1 MANVGIKAIQIHFPN
16 QYISQADLEKH
27 DGVAAG
33 KYTIG
38 LGQTEMGFCDDR
50 EDIYS
55 MCLTSLSQLIKNY
68 DIDTKN
74 IGRLEVGTETLID
87 KSKSVK
93 SVLMQLFGDN
103 HDIEG
108 VDTVN
113 ACYGGTNAL
122 FNAYNWVNSPDWD
135 GRDAIVVCGDI
146 ALYAKGAARPTG
158 GAGSVAMLIGRDAPI
173 AMDAGLRATY
183 MDHVYDFYK
192 PDFTSEYP
200 VVFGQYSVGCYTNA
214 SDETYNLYQKKFQKK
229 HATNGHAGETKI
241 PLDKFDY
248 LIAHSPTTKTVQKA
262 YARMMYNDY
271 LQNPGNPEFSS
282 LGDTYTLEKVSHEAS
297 LTDKALEKAFIGLSK
312 KRYAERV
319 APSVQASTHIGN
331 MYTAS
336 LYGGLVSLIT
346 NVGNEAL
353 QGKRIGA
360 YSYGSGL
367 AASIFSFS
375 VRGDIAKMIETC
387 DLANKLSSRTG
398 LTAEQ
403 FEECITLRER
413 AHLNKDFEPKGD
425 LGRLAAGTYYLTKV
439 DDMYR
444 RSYEVKA

>member
-1 MANVGIKAIQIHFPN
+1 MANIGIKAIQIHFPN
-16 QYISQADLEKH
+16 QCVSQAELEKH

-68 DIDTKN
+68 NIDTNK
-74 IGRLEVGTETLID
+74 IGRLEVGTETLLD

-103 HDIEG
+103 HDVEG
-108 VDTVN
+108 VDAVN

-122 FNAYNWVNSPDWD
+122 FNAYNWVSSADWD

-158 GAGSVAMLIGRDAPI
+158 GAGSVAMLIGSDAPI
-173 AMDAGLRATY
+173 TLDAGLRATY

-200 VVFGQYSVGCYTNA
+200 YVFGQYSVGCYTKA
-214 SDETYNLYQKKFQKK
+214 GDETYNLYQKKFQKK
-229 HATNGHAGETKI
+229 HATNGTTNDAKV
-241 PLDKFDY
+241 PLDTFDY
-248 LIAHSPTTKTVQKA
+248 MIAHSPTSKTVQKA
-262 YARMMYNDY
+262 YGRMLYNDY
-271 LQNPGNPEFSS
+271 LQDPTNPEFESV
-282 LGDTYTLEKVSHEAS
+282 GDAYTLDKVSREAS
-297 LTDKALEKAFIGLSK
+297 VTDKALEKAFVNLSK
-312 KRYAERV
+312 SRYAKRV
-319 APSVQASTHIGN
+319 AQGISASTRIGN

-336 LYGGLVSLIT
+336 LYGGLVSLLSSVP
-346 NVGNEAL
+346 NGDL

-367 AASIFSFS
+367 AASLFSFT
-375 VRGDIAKMIETC
+375 VRGDVTRMAEAC
-387 DLANKLSSRTG
+387 DLQNKLDGRKVLSP
-398 LTAEQ
+398 EV
-403 FEECITLRER
+403 FEEYIALRER
-413 AHLNKDFEPKGD
+413 AHLNKDFIPSGGID
-425 LGRLAAGTYYLTKV
+425 GLRSGTYYLTKV

-444 RSYEVKA
+444 REYAIKD

>member
-1 MANVGIKAIQIHFPN
+1 MSNIGIKAIQIHFPN
-16 QYISQADLEKH
+16 QCISQADLETH

-68 DIDTKN
+68 EIDTSK

-93 SVLMQLFGDN
+93 SVLMQLFKGN

-122 FNAYNWVNSPDWD
+122 FNAYNWVSSADWD

-158 GAGSVAMLIGRDAPI
+158 GAGSVAMLIGKDAPI
-173 AMDAGLRATY
+173 ALDAGVRATF

-214 SDETYNLYQKKFQKK
+214 SDETYNLYQKKFAKK
-229 HATNGHAGETKI
+229 NGSAAVEGKL

-248 LIAHSPTTKTVQKA
+248 VIAHSPTTKTVQKA

-271 LQNPGNPEFSS
+271 LLDPTNPEFETI
-282 LGDTYTLEKVSHEAS
+282 GDTYSLDKVSHEAS
-297 LTDKALEKAFIGLSK
+297 LSDKALEKAFVTLSK

-319 APSVQASTHIGN
+319 APGVQASTHIGN

-336 LYGGLVSLIT
+336 LYGGLVSLLS
-346 NVGNEAL
+346 NVGSEAL

-375 VRGDIAKMIETC
+375 VRGDVSKMIQVC
-387 DLANKLSSRTG
+387 DLKNKLANRAVLS
-398 LTAEQ
+398 AVQ
-403 FEECITLRER
+403 YEEYIALREK
-413 AHLNKDFEPKGD
+413 AHLNKDFAPQGD
-425 LGRLAAGTYYLTKV
+425 VKNLTTGTYYLTKV